1 MMEIV
6 SDYLAGLGFDVI
18 KDSAE
23 KKLDEAKLKTK
34 LKTYIEGQRKY
45 NEVCSLA
52 EECDFQGLIEYI
64 SDNLMETVKTRFRS
78 TKSRERGRAR
88 QEIVAAAVSYSS
100 ADTEEAKRRVGRL
113 IENSLDIVSNFF
125 KEKIHM
131 EDYYLAEEV
140 VEAVK
145 ENTDETAEK
154 MAGKVIQAVA
164 STSGETKRSVD
175 ELSQRV
181 GTLEK
186 TIATGSLFSLDQAAA
201 LLQDGQ
207 YSRIESGIN
216 KLLDHI
222 SVEHPL
228 FPKYGYG
235 FENNRLKSVP
245 LMEGA
250 TKLYPPRYRFTG
262 TICAGEHY
270 FNDSNINPL
279 DYAYR
284 HQVSLVLSVKEAI
297 KLLGDIPDPI
307 QSDVER
313 LSGKKV
319 MITPPAFPDA
329 FPCSIKLG
337 DTVFYNYVL
346 LRTQEILDDGTYIIS
361 NKEQTES
368 KIYFEIRWKFKNPI
382 SVVENDGIA
391 DESIEDARIV
401 ISESSAMGVMQES
414 LKPVDFK
421 IQIRNDNYREMLN
434 YKKFILGILQHDDLH
449 VYSLEYQKDIFA
461 GAINNFEAETGFASI
476 EEEVDFLE
484 RICAIE
490 EHFNVHLDLPEE
502 ISGREYQCIIQISDL
517 LLKEQ
522 VEFTWNETEFNSVV
536 SDHFKEALIK
546 LETPIS
552 MLTYVG
558 ITDVNIFGAEFSF
571 KFKRTYREAVMQD
584 IGRIR
589 RLVEQLEE
597 GDPLRI
603 KFKPGEDNT
612 GFDTINIPDKL
623 LEADEKARDSVAAG

>member
-1 MMEIV
+1 MEVI
-6 SDYLAGLGFDVI
+6 SDYLVGLGFEVI

-23 KKLDEAKLKTK
+23 RKLDEAKLKTR
-34 LKTYIEGQRKY
+34 LKTYIEGKRKY

-52 EECDFQGLIEYI
+52 EECDFQGLFEYI

-78 TKSRERGRAR
+78 TKSKKRGCAR
-88 QEIVAAAVSYSS
+88 QEIVDAAVSHSS

-113 IENSLDIVSNFF
+113 IEDSLDIVSDFF
-125 KEKIHM
+125 KQKIRM

-145 ENTDETAEK
+145 ENTDETAET
-154 MAGKVIQAVA
+154 MAGKVIRAVV
-164 STSGETKRSVD
+164 STSDETRRSVD

-186 TIATGSLFSLDQAAA
+186 TIATGSLFSLDQASS
-201 LLQDGQ
+201 LLQHEQ
-207 YSRIESGIN
+207 YSGIESGIN

-235 FENNRLKSVP
+235 FENNKLKSIP

-270 FNDSNINPL
+270 FNDSNVNPL
-279 DYAYR
+279 DYSYR
-284 HQVSLVLSVKEAI
+284 HQISLVLSVKEAI

-307 QSDVER
+307 QSDVEK

-329 FPCSIKLG
+329 FPCAIKLG
-337 DTVFYNYVL
+337 DIVFYDYVL

-361 NKEQTES
+361 NKEQTDS

-382 SVVENDGIA
+382 SVVENDGVI
-391 DESIEDARIV
+391 DKSIEAARTV
-401 ISESSAMGVMQES
+401 ISESSAMKVMQKS
-414 LKPVDFK
+414 LKLVDFK
-421 IQIRNDNYREMLN
+421 IQIRNDNYREILN
-434 YKKFILGILQHDDLH
+434 YKKFILGISQHEDLH

-461 GAINNFEAETGFASI
+461 GVINNFEVETGFASI

-490 EHFNVHLDLPEE
+490 EHFNVHLELPDE
-502 ISGREYQCIIQISDL
+502 ISEKEYRCVIQISDL
-517 LLKEQ
+517 ILKEQ
-522 VEFTWNETEFNSVV
+522 AEFTWNDAEFNGVV
-536 SDHFKEALIK
+536 SEHFKEALRK
-546 LETPIS
+546 LKTPIS

-584 IGRIR
+584 NGRIR

-603 KFKPGEDNT
+603 KFKPGDDNT
-612 GFDTINIPDKL
+612 GFDTISIPDEL
-623 LEADEKARDSVAAG
+623 LEINEETRDSAAID